1 MVKRNN
7 LEIYDRFADSWWN
20 PNSQMYPLS
29 YLNQPRFEFCD
40 RYISDWQDLRVLDVG
55 CGGGYTCEFLAA
67 KQAIVSGIDQSS
79 NCITSAK
86 NHAQSQGLSID
97 YQCGVAENMP
107 YPDASF
113 DVVICVDV
121 LEHVADLQ
129 NTISEIYRIL
139 KPRGLFF
146 FDTINRN
153 FKSQLIMLWLLE
165 DILRKI
171 PQGVHDWNK
180 FIKPEELVPM
190 LYQTGFTEVTIQG
203 FDFLTDIFSLDLA
216 YHWEVLTTGKLKIRL
231 NEDKSLMYIGKAVKL
246 DINPG

>member
-7 LEIYDRFADSWWN
+7 LEIYDQFAGSWWN

-40 RYISDWQDLRVLDVG
+40 RYIADWRGLRVLDVG

-67 KQAIVSGIDQSS
+67 KQAIVSGIDQSQV
-79 NCITSAK
+79 CIDAAK
-86 NHAQSQGLSID
+86 IHAQSQGYQID
-97 YQCGVAENMP
+97 YQQGVAENMP

-113 DVVICVDV
+113 DAVICVDV
-121 LEHVADLQ
+121 LEHIADLQ
-129 NTISEIYRIL
+129 STISEIHRIL
-139 KPRGLFF
+139 KPQGLFF

-153 FKSQLIMLWLLE
+153 FKSQLIMISLLE

-180 FIKPEELVPM
+180 FIKPEELIPM
-190 LYQTGFTEVTIQG
+190 MYQTGFSQVEVKG
-203 FDFLTDIFSLDLA
+203 FDFLTDIFSLDLG
-216 YHWEVLTTGKLKIRL
+216 YHWEVFTTGKLKIRI
-231 NEDKSLMYIGKAVKL
+231 NEDTSLMYIGKAMKL
-246 DINPG
+246 S